1 MAQFGNTVVLEFDL
15 DEMNAELAARG
26 TRRRE
31 LATRGTRQV
40 F

>member
-1 MAQFGNTVVLEFDL
+1 MAQFGNTGGLEFDL
-15 DEMNAELAARG
+15 DELIAELAARG
-26 TRRRE
+26 THRKE